1 MGGSYCPLSIRMSWD
16 ALKKIDQAKDS
27 KDDKEWLYQ
36 TFRVCDDMKDTIATD
51 LSNWLQ
57 SIWFNMGMGM
67 LY

>member
-1 MGGSYCPLSIRMSWD
+1 MGGSYCPLAIRMSWD